1 LSNVIDIRGLNKSYG
16 NVTALDDV
24 SFEIEEN
31 KIYGLIGRNGA
42 GKTTI
47 MHIITAQI
55 FASKGELTVFGEHP
69 YENQRVLSQIC
80 FIKESQKYPKSYRVI
95 DAIDLSAS
103 LFQNWDQAYALSLIE
118 EFRLPLN
125 RKITKLSRGM
135 LSAVGIIIGLA
146 SRAPLTIFDEPY
158 LGLDAVARSLF
169 YERLMED
176 YIEHPRT
183 ILLSTHL
190 IDEVSRL
197 LEHVLVIDQ
206 GKLIINEDAE
216 TLRDRAYTVVG
227 PGSKVEEFMVGR
239 EVLHRESLGSFA
251 SVTVMGS
258 LGIVDRQSAE
268 QYGLELAPVSMQ
280 QLIIHLTN
288 DKSDR
293 KVADLG

>member
-1 LSNVIDIRGLNKSYG
+1 MSNVIDIRGLNKSYG